1 VALEQILVFHSVKTV
16 GGGDIQPLG
25 VDHMYPGVSN
35 AMDLTRLSIIEREH
49 DAAKKTLMLICQ
61 GLLQRK
67 ASFVL
72 VLSNVSTAKT
82 TIKWTATHV
91 LIGVTVS
98 IKFGM
103 VKNNRNSE
111 ELEYSNVEILLSLG

>member
-1 VALEQILVFHSVKTV
+1 VFHSVKTV

-72 VLSNVSTAKT
+72 VLSNVPTAKT